1 MNKEKLFRIFII
13 LLTLL
18 LIISCV
24 LICVKSKPTHKLTPK
39 SNKDN
44 DMIYRSNLK
53 LSNDRP
59 YKIKSGSNNQIGWD
73 LIGKKCT
80 DGSDPKLVETA
91 EPRIFGPIIWP
102 GLHIMAQNYPENPNK
117 YHKQGCKKFLAG
129 LPFMLPC
136 ADCGSHLLKS
146 ELYGEGEDTM
156 EAKSNPK
163 NQKQRMK
170 NMYNACSSR
179 YNLSEFLVE
188 AHNKVNEN
196 NGKPTWTGEQAKNF
210 YSKMPA
216 CLTDGKEGWFEGDPL
231 ETFKM

>member
-1 MNKEKLFRIFII
+1 MNNLKLFII
-13 LLTLL
+13 L
-18 LIISCV
+18 IILV
-24 LICVKSKPTHKLTPK
+24 LSIICFIKSSKPKPTPK
-39 SNKDN
+39 STPKD
-44 DMIYRSNLK
+44 DEIYKANLK

-73 LIGKKCT
+73 LIGKKCD

-91 EPRIFGPIIWP
+91 EPRIFGPIVWP
-102 GLHIMAQNYPENPNK
+102 GLHIMAQNYPVNPNK

-136 ADCGSHLLKS
+136 PYCGSHLLKT
-146 ELYGEGEDTM
+146 ELYDEEEDTM
-156 EAKSNPK
+156 EAKSNPE

-170 NMYNACSSR
+170 NMHNACSSR
-179 YNLSEFLVE
+179 YTLSEFLVQ
-188 AHNKVNEN
+188 AHNKVNEH
-196 NGKPTWTGEQAKNF
+196 NGKPRWTGEQAKNF

-216 CLTDGKEGWFEGDPL
+216 CLTDGKDGWFEGDPL